1 MSEIKLPRLL
11 QAAKEFNIGQ
21 DTLVDFLVGK
31 GFAKDDLKPSSKL
44 SEAMYAALQ
53 QGFQSDKAAKLKS
66 SQVDLPKGVGNEAKK
81 RKEEEELV
89 QKKEPAKAEPVIE
102 TPPVADAAPEV
113 EVRQEPEPQ
122 PQPEPEPQPEPQK
135 SQWHNHR
142 LQSPN
147 QKPLKSRKK
156 KAM

>member
-81 RKEEEELV
+81 RK
-89 QKKEPAKAEPVIE
+89 KKKNWYK
-102 TPPVADAAPEV
+102 
-113 EVRQEPEPQ
+113 R
-122 PQPEPEPQPEPQK
+122 K
-135 SQWHNHR
+135 SR
-142 LQSPN
+142 LKQSLLLKRRLLQTLRPKLKYGRSPN
-147 QKPLKSRKK
+147 LSLSLSRNLSLSRKR
-156 KAM
+156 ASGTTTGYRAQTRSR